1 MTYTVYLHGTWII
14 AMNPGF
20 TDLGFMLEAYF
31 IRGKDHMIFLCEWL
45 LDLVPDL
52 FHPLVNKLLIGAVF
66 IDTAGQFKPA
76 SGVFEDHLN

>member
-1 MTYTVYLHGTWII
+1 
-14 AMNPGF
+14 
-20 TDLGFMLEAYF
+20 
-31 IRGKDHMIFLCEWL
+31 MIFLCEWL